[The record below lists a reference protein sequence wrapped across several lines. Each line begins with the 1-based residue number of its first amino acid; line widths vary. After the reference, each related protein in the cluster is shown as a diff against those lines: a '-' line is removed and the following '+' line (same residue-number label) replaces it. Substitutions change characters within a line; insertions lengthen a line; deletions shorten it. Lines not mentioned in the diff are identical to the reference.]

1 MKLPSFTG
9 TRLRQAEL
17 LSGVALSKE
26 IRKRIHAVTP
36 QLSRAPCL
44 AVVLVGD
51 RADSARYVNHKKRA
65 AVECG
70 IEMRV
75 VHLPGTIRQAE
86 LHRALAAVNGDVA
99 VDGVI
104 LQLPLPPHLRARP
117 ALFHIHPGKDVDGLH
132 PLNAGN
138 LFLQDQSPLIN
149 ALTRSKLTEAADCVA
164 AASSADTTTVPDRLA
179 HGLTDEVM
187 LLATYSGRYS
197 ALRRRTHESK
207 FFVPCTA
214 LAIRSILFSYLSRSE
229 SLADL
234 MAAVHEESELTKPS
248 ASSSSSMAGIGDTVS
263 GTHRT
268 ATTQTRP
275 QRDLHAVIVNK
286 SMVVGVPT
294 AALLQRAGGFV
305 VTLCS
310 RSNSIEAVRCLARQ
324 ADVLITAY
332 GQANLFDASCVKEG
346 AIIIDAAIN
355 ELPQCSASATSK
367 SDVSITDNSNM
378 DCAAETTAATAAEG
392 KKRVLCGDV
401 DVASVCT
408 VAAAVT
414 KTPGG
419 VGPLTVSHLMMNVLK
434 AYRLRHANHLY
445 YNNIYTEFLKM
456 YGTYDKVRDYA
467 PSVALVVASPVAAMP
482 VDAAILSKSNHPAST
497 SPDADEDDGCGG
509 GSENV
514 DDDDAD
520 NESYE
525 V

>member
-1 MKLPSFTG
+1 MNALYVVLRLPVIFFFLHMSFFFATR

-17 LSGVALSKE
+17 LSGVPLSKE
-26 IRKRIHAVTP
+26 MRKRIHAVTL

-44 AVVLVGD
+44 AVVLVGE
-51 RADSARYVNHKKRA
+51 RPDSIRYVNHKKRA
-65 AVECG
+65 AAECG
-70 IEMRV
+70 IEIRV
-75 VHLPGTIRQAE
+75 VQLSSTIRQVE
-86 LHRALAAVNGDVA
+86 LHKALAAVNGDVS

-104 LQLPLPPHLRARP
+104 LQLPLPPHLRARS

-138 LFLQDQSPLIN
+138 LFLQDPSPLLHV
-149 ALTRSKLTEAADCVA
+149 LTSKSGHHSTKATSAASAHAEELPAADQ
-164 AASSADTTTVPDRLA
+164 LA
-179 HGLTDEVM
+179 HGLVDEVM
-187 LLATYSGRYS
+187 LLPSHSGGYN
-197 ALRRRTHESK
+197 ALHRRTHESK

-229 SLADL
+229 SLAQVIS
-234 MAAVHEESELTKPS
+234 AVPLEARDEADMLSGSNSQS
-248 ASSSSSMAGIGDTVS
+248 AHKV
-263 GTHRT
+263 
-268 ATTQTRP
+268 P

-305 VTLCS
+305 VTSCG
-310 RSNSIEAVRCLARQ
+310 RSNSLEAVRCLARQ

-332 GQANLFDASCVKEG
+332 GQAKVFDASCVKEG

-355 ELPQCSASATSK
+355 ELPPQSSSSTP
-367 SDVSITDNSNM
+367 
-378 DCAAETTAATAAEG
+378 AESGGDPAKAG
-392 KKRVLCGDV
+392 KRTLCGDV
-401 DVASVCT
+401 DVASVSA
-408 VAAAVT
+408 VVAAVT

-467 PSVALVVASPVAAMP
+467 PSAALVVRSASAGMPAAA
-482 VDAAILSKSNHPAST
+482 DASATQPMLLSKDALTCSS
-497 SPDADEDDGCGG
+497 ADEDSTSDL
-509 GSENV
+509 SEREEDA
-514 DDDDAD
+514 DDEDAD